1 MSNDEMILSTIKK
14 VYAIRAFIERRT
26 EDKIAGSLPVI
37 GYVLVALAGTS
48 LSRDQMKDIS
58 AFITATCTNPDRL
71 SAMEMISAF
80 KAKSK
85 VHRPLLVWLADFSL
99 FLPLLLVV
107 AAEAYMVYAGLLT
120 QHIYLTIALLLVV
133 VALVAG
139 LVLFSVI
146 GYDADHRRDVI
157 EHKLWKLMNTECK
170 KRQRQNQQNQKN
182 SGQSALPAGAQPVAG
197 TRK

>member
-14 VYAIRAFIERRT
+14 VYAIRASIERRT
-26 EDKIAGSLPVI
+26 EDRIAGSLPVI

-48 LSRDQMKDIS
+48 LSRDQIKDVS
-58 AFITATCTNPDRL
+58 AFITATCTTPDSL

-85 VHRPLLVWLADFSL
+85 VHRPLKTWLADFCL
-99 FLPLLLVV
+99 FIPLLLVIAAEAYMFSAGLLTQPIYLAVALLLVV
-107 AAEAYMVYAGLLT
+107 AA
-120 QHIYLTIALLLVV
+120 LVT
-133 VALVAG
+133 G

-146 GYDADHRRDVI
+146 GYDADYRREVI

-170 KRQRQNQQNQKN
+170 KKQRQNLENQKKA
-182 SGQSALPAGAQPVAG
+182 GQSTQPNGAQPATG
-197 TRK
+197 NKK